1 MRISYGKLRVPL
13 QRVLAQPDGRYDVL
27 ACEVSVEV
35 LGENFG
41 AAYTEGDNR
50 EVVATDTMKNFIL
63 RESLAY
69 AGDTLE
75 GLIVHL
81 GRGFL
86 ATYPVME
93 AVRMTGREHRFD
105 RLSDKLFAREQ
116 GDHAVAVAVLDSS
129 GLLELRAGREGLLLL
144 KVTGSSFTRFARD
157 DYTTLP
163 ERVDRPLFIRMDV
176 WWRYGDPEHDHVG
189 SLEVREELART
200 FDEFVSES
208 IQHLVHE
215 MGTRMLARWPQL
227 SEVRFEAENHTR
239 DPAGADG
246 TRKVYT
252 DPFPAQGLITLTL
265 ERS

>member
-13 QRVLAQPDGRYDVL
+13 QRVVALEGGGHEVL
-27 ACEVSVEV
+27 ACEVSIEV

-63 RESLAY
+63 RESLAFE
-69 AGDTLE
+69 GETLE

-86 ATYPVME
+86 DTYPVME

-105 RLSDKLFAREQ
+105 RFSDKLFVRER
-116 GDHAVAVAVLDSS
+116 GDHAVAVAELGPE
-129 GLLELRAGREGLLLL
+129 GLRDLRSGREDLLLL
-144 KVTGSSFTRFARD
+144 KVTGSAFTRFARD

-163 ERVDRPLFIRMDV
+163 ERVDRPLYIRMDV
-176 WWRYGDPEHDHVG
+176 RWRYGDPSGEPVS
-189 SLEVREELART
+189 SLEVREELMRT

-215 MGTRMLARWPQL
+215 MGTRMLARWPSL
-227 SEVRFEAENHTR
+227 SEVHFEAENHTR
-239 DPAGADG
+239 DPAGEGDG
-246 TRKVYT
+246 RKIYT

>member
-1 MRISYGKLRVPL
+1 
-13 QRVLAQPDGRYDVL
+13 VLA
-27 ACEVSVEV
+27 AEISVEV
-35 LGENFG
+35 LGENFV

-69 AGDTLE
+69 EGDTLE

-81 GRGFL
+81 GRGFV

-105 RLSDKLFAREQ
+105 RVSGKLFAREH
-116 GDHAVAVAVLDSS
+116 GDHGVATADLDAT
-129 GLLELRAGREGLLLL
+129 GLTDLRSGREDLWLL
-144 KVTGSSFTRFARD
+144 KVTGSSFRKFARD

-163 ERVDRPLFIRMDV
+163 ERIDRPLFVRMDV
-176 WWRYGDPEHDHVG
+176 HWRYGDPARDHVD
-189 SLEVREELART
+189 SREVRDHLAAT
-200 FDEFVSES
+200 FDDFVSES

-215 MGTRMLARWPQL
+215 MGTRMLDRWPEL
-227 SEVRFEAENHTR
+227 AEIRFDAENHTR
-239 DPAGADG
+239 DPAGEDG
-246 TRKVYT
+246 ARKIYT

-265 ERS
+265 ERG